1 MAAPPLDVSE
11 IDAAMQA
18 WRQGD
23 LVIDGV
29 PFFLH
34 LADLARPLTPEARAA
49 VEAGPPP
56 AGDNLVGVA
65 SQPRGLVVV
74 TQTCDVVRPSANRP
88 FVELSPLVEVDAAV
102 LEHVRKLRRPRYVY
116 LPGVADLRL
125 VADLDQT
132 MTAEKAILARVA
144 RVPGCRDDKERRA
157 FADAL
162 ARKRARFAFPDDF
175 TRAFRGVERRLKEKH
190 GRDSG
195 EGALARALREIRVRA
210 APGWDDPQVRL
221 TFLFVLEVEEPPPT
235 QRDQEQVEDW
245 LRRFDGSG
253 RFRPDP
259 DLPWLLCFLE
269 DLDAREYVESDR
281 LDLDDLSQ
289 R

>member
-1 MAAPPLDVSE
+1 MAIPPLDFAK
-11 IDAAMQA
+11 IDATMQA

-23 LVIDGV
+23 LVVEDV

-34 LADLARPLTPEARAA
+34 LADLASPLTPEARA
-49 VEAGPPP
+49 EADAEPLP
-56 AGDNLVGVA
+56 AGDNLAGVA

-74 TQTCDVVRPSANRP
+74 TQTCDVVRTSASRP
-88 FVELSPLVEVDAAV
+88 FVEVSPLVEVEPVV
-102 LEHVRKLRRPRYVY
+102 LEDIRRLRRPRYVY

-132 MTAEKAILARVA
+132 MTLEKAVLSPLARVA
-144 RVPGCRDDKERRA
+144 GCRDDRERRA

-175 TRAFRGVERRLKEKH
+175 ARAFRGVERRLKDKH
-190 GRDSG
+190 GRSSE

-210 APGWDDPQVRL
+210 APGWDDPEVRL
-221 TFLFVLEVEEPPPT
+221 TFLFVLEAEEPTPT
-235 QRDQEQVEDW
+235 QRDQEQVDDW
-245 LRRFDGSG
+245 LRRFDDSG
-253 RFRPDP
+253 RFRLDP
-259 DLPWLLCFLE
+259 NQPWRLCFLE
-269 DLDAREYVESDR
+269 DLNAQEYVESDR